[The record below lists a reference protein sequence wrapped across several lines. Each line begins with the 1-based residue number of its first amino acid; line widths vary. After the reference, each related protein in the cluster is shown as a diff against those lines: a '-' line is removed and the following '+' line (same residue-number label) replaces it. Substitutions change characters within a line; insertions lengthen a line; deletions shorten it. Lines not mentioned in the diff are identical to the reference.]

1 MKISEVNIPSSS
13 KSTSLPEACLSCLGF
28 ETMGDAHKKST
39 KTLKIICKNCMIRH
53 ILSITSQ
60 FAEII
65 TFLVSMMLLSQNRT
79 LNKQPNSRKFLKLLL
94 F

>member
-39 KTLKIICKNCMIRH
+39 KTLKIICKNCMVRH
-53 ILSITSQ
+53 ILSITSK

-65 TFLVSMMLLSQNRT
+65 TFLVSMVMFSQNRSCND
-79 LNKQPNSRKFLKLLL
+79 LPNSLKF
-94 F
+94 

>member
-39 KTLKIICKNCMIRH
+39 KTLKIICKNCMVRH
-53 ILSITSQ
+53 ILSITTK

-65 TFLVSMMLLSQNRT
+65 TFLVSIMLLSQNRT
-79 LNKQPNSRKFLKLLL
+79 FND
-94 F
+94 